1 MSDEVTAVGDAE
13 FVAAGS
19 ESDLAEGQMHATE
32 VSGKRV
38 LLTMVE
44 GVPYALGAVCTHE
57 RANLD
62 EGTLMGHEIYCPLH
76 FSCFDVRTG
85 EALEPPAE
93 RATTVYAVKVE
104 DGTVFV
110 SSAPVDP
117 ESLSA
122 DRAPEGA
129 PTSPEPAAD
138 ADAEAPAES
147 KAPAESEAPAEN
159 EPPAETEA
167 AAAGAETR
175 AGAENPAKPQTP
187 AAAERKPAAG
197 PGLVVAGAEIHPT
210 TFHGRALERAEHL
223 PGLESA
229 AQSLG
234 TTLRPVRE
242 SRVGGRLFDLLH
254 GRMMGHAL
262 HPALSDLP
270 IGLWFGA
277 VVLDVAGYEHAA
289 LILAVGGIV
298 AGLAAAVTGVA
309 DWTVSDGRDRRMG
322 LLHGILQ
329 TIAILIVAVSVV
341 LRLVDAVLV
350 GQILGAGGLAL
361 SMGAAYLGG
370 HLVLGRGVM
379 VDHTAWIRGPRK
391 WTRAL
396 ELANLPEGQ
405 PKAVQLE
412 QRQVLLFLQ
421 GRTISAMENACT
433 HAGGPLSLGPV
444 TDGVVKCPW
453 HGSCFRLRDGAVV
466 KGPASHPQPMLD
478 ARVLDGWVEVRGRGR
493 W

>member
-1 MSDEVTAVGDAE
+1 VSDKVTTVEELE

-19 ESDLAEGQMHATE
+19 ESDLAEGQMHAAE

-93 RATTVYAVKVE
+93 RATTVYAVKIE

-122 DRAPEGA
+122 DVARDEAPESA
-129 PTSPEPAAD
+129 EPDAAV
-138 ADAEAPAES
+138 S
-147 KAPAESEAPAEN
+147 
-159 EPPAETEA
+159 AETED
-167 AAAGAETR
+167 GAETEVS
-175 AGAENPAKPQTP
+175 AETEDGAQAKDGAETESGAEADQAERPAEQPRPAPARMP
-187 AAAERKPAAG
+187 AAVPES
-197 PGLVVAGAEIHPT
+197 VVAGAEIHPT
-210 TFHGRALERAEHL
+210 TLHGRALERAEHL

-234 TTLRPVRE
+234 TTLRPMRE
-242 SRVGGRLFDLLH
+242 SRAGGRLFDLLH
-254 GRMMGHAL
+254 GRITGHAL

-289 LILAVGGIV
+289 LILAVGGII

-309 DWTVSDGRDRRMG
+309 DWTVSDGRDRRIG

-329 TIAILIVAVSVV
+329 TIAILIVTVSVV

-379 VDHTAWIRGPRK
+379 VDHTAWIRGPRQ

-396 ELANLPEGQ
+396 ELADLPEGQ
-405 PKAVQLE
+405 PKAAQVE
-412 QRQVLLFLQ
+412 QREVLLFLQ
-421 GRTISAMENACT
+421 GHTISAMENACT

-453 HGSCFRLRDGAVV
+453 HGSCFRLQDGAVV
-466 KGPASHPQPMLD
+466 KGPASHPQPMLE
-478 ARVLDGWVEVRGRGR
+478 ARVRDGWVEVRGRGR